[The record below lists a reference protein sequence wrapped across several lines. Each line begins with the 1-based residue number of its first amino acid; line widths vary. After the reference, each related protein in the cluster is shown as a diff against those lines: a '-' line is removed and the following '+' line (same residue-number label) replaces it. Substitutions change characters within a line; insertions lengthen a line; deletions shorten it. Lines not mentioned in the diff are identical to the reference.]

1 MSESRAAIRY
11 AKATLDYAIESKAT
25 NSVEADM
32 RFILET
38 LENNPDLYDVL
49 GNPVLTGEQKK
60 DIMLNVF
67 EQAEDITKSLIG
79 LLVDNRRISLLDEV
93 ARKYI
98 FLNDLLKGEKV
109 AEITTAVPL
118 TSDLEEQ
125 ILTRVED
132 LTGNKVA
139 LESKIDQNII
149 GGFIL
154 RIGDLQFNASIAN
167 QLNSLKREFTNS

>member
-1 MSESRAAIRY
+1 MNESRAAVRY
-11 AKATLDYAIESKAT
+11 AKATLEYAIESKAT

-32 RFILET
+32 RFILDT
-38 LENNPDLYDVL
+38 LEKNPELGDVL
-49 GNPVLTGEQKK
+49 GSPVLTGTEKK
-60 DIMLNVF
+60 NLMLNVF
-67 EQAEDITKSLIG
+67 EQAEPITKSLIG
-79 LLVDNRRISLLDEV
+79 LLVDKRRISMLDEV
-93 ARKYI
+93 AAKFI

-118 TSDLEEQ
+118 SPDLESQ
-125 ILTRVED
+125 VLSKVED

-139 LESKIDQNII
+139 LESKIDENII
-149 GGFIL
+149 GGFVL

>member
-139 LESKIDQNII
+139 LGSKIDQNII